1 MKIPIQNVYYLL
13 CFAWKYAPQ
22 ELAFDVGSIPANS
35 DILDLCSYVL
45 VSGMDYLFR
54 RGLDRGYLLHVEETS
69 VLKGR
74 IDFTATIRRKR
85 HATTRAVCQF
95 DDLNPNVLHNQ
106 IIRSCVW
113 TLMRANRVS
122 PELRAGLSATFA
134 KLSGVD
140 AIRVTTSDFRRVQ
153 LHRNNRY
160 YAFLLFICRLVYS
173 LKMPDQGAEGSS
185 QFNDLLSD
193 EALMAHVF
201 EEFLRNFYIQKQS
214 EFNEVGVSYLKWN
227 ATAKNVEDLKLLPR
241 MQTDITMRS
250 GNRTIIIDA
259 KYYKNAL
266 QEHQGAAK
274 AHSENLYQ
282 LLAYLRAESSRNFS
296 IRPEG
301 MLIYPVAENAFSASF
316 TIDGYPI
323 KLFTLDLNQHWGKIE
338 KDLLSL
344 IVPEPWVEG
353 APSESIGRTVLET
366 VPRLSVY

>member
-1 MKIPIQNVYYLL
+1 VKIPIQNVYYLL

-22 ELAFDVGSIPANS
+22 ELAFDVGSIPASS
-35 DILDLCSYVL
+35 DILDLCSHVL
-45 VSGMDYLFR
+45 ISGMDYLFR

-113 TLMRANRVS
+113 TLMGTNRVS
-122 PELRAGLSATFA
+122 PELRESLSATFA

-140 AIRVTTSDFRRVQ
+140 TIRVNTGDFRRVQ

-160 YAFLLFICRLVYS
+160 YGFVLFICRLVYS
-173 LKMPDQGAEGSS
+173 LKLPDHEGEGSN

-193 EALMAHVF
+193 EAVMADVF
-201 EEFLRNFYIQKQS
+201 EEFLRSFYLQKQN
-214 EFNEVGVSYLKWN
+214 EFKDVGITYLKWN
-227 ATAKNVEDLKLLPR
+227 ATAKSEEDLKLLPR
-241 MQTDITMRS
+241 METDITMRS
-250 GNRTIIIDA
+250 GDRTIIIDA

-266 QEHQGAAK
+266 QEYQGAAK
-274 AHSENLYQ
+274 AHSENVYQ
-282 LLAYLRAESSRNFS
+282 LLAYLRAESSRNS
-296 IRPEG
+296 AINPEG

-323 KLFTLDLNQHWGKIE
+323 RLFTLNLNQHWEKIE
-338 KDLLSL
+338 NDLLWL
-344 IVPEPWVEG
+344 IAPERKAETT
-353 APSESIGRTVLET
+353 ASEIIGRQSPERF
-366 VPRLSVY
+366 PRFSVH